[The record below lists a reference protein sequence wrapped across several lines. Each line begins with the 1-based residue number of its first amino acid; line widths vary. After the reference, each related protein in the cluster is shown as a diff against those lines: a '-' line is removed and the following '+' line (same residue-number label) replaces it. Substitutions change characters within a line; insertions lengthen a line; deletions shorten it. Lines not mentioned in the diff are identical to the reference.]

1 MNARKLEIIGS
12 FLGKTWGVI
21 GPVVGVLIGA
31 WLARSWQ
38 REHRPLRSKKAEYRE
53 LRREDWEKLRNA
65 LVKMPRQ
72 DMDILE
78 IRNSSA
84 PVK

>member
-1 MNARKLEIIGS
+1 
-12 FLGKTWGVI
+12 
-21 GPVVGVLIGA
+21 VGVLIGA

-38 REHRPLRSKKAEYRE
+38 REHRLLRSKKAEYRE